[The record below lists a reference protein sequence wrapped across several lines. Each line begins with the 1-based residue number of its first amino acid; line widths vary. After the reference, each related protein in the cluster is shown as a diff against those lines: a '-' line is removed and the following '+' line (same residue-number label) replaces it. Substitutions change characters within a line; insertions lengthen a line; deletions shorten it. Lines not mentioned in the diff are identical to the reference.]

1 MIPIVFWGLL
11 VGLPVVWWFFTAR
24 EKDNFFEW
32 IGLKRITAKKS
43 LAYLAIVCVLLNYLS
58 PKYLTPLFI
67 PEGVTAQSQYAGM
80 GLSALP
86 AILYFGLI
94 ETGLREEIFFRGF
107 LLKRLQTKL
116 GFWVANIIQAL
127 LFALPHSVLLIIV
140 SPTLWFPAMMA
151 AVLVAPM
158 AMLFGYISERS
169 SGGSI
174 IPLILI
180 HGLGNVAVAMLEAF
194 GML

>member
-1 MIPIVFWGLL
+1 MDRVKTNHGEEII
-11 VGLPVVWWFFTAR
+11 
-24 EKDNFFEW
+24 
-32 IGLKRITAKKS
+32 S
-43 LAYLAIVCVLLNYLS
+43 LFCYCLCAAQ
-58 PKYLTPLFI
+58 LFI
-67 PEGVTAQSQYAGM
+67 SEVSHTAFYAG
-80 GLSALP
+80 GSYGASTICGYGTQALP
-86 AILYFGLI
+86 SILYFGLI

-127 LFALPHSVLLIIV
+127 LFALPHSVLLIIL
-140 SPTLWFPAMMA
+140 SPALWFPAMMA